1 MIRKSNKFPKDKRK
15 AVIDWILQSTDRG
28 GQRRALAEKWLEEDP
43 YTDYRY
49 YVETCDDGKRV
60 YLLRPTWLNKGFDFQ
75 VNLEGF
81 SSELRN
87 KSSEMPSHGD
97 VISDLKKKV
106 ASYPKLSEELFAAI
120 SDIYDCVE
128 PKNAL
133 LKHPEIKKIKA
144 GLPVDTIL
152 RIIKWLFIEQ
162 DLTYWLYTG
171 RNMLMSAIEVQVF
184 NLKVELK
191 EK

>member
-1 MIRKSNKFPKDKRK
+1 M
-15 AVIDWILQSTDRG
+15 QSTDRG